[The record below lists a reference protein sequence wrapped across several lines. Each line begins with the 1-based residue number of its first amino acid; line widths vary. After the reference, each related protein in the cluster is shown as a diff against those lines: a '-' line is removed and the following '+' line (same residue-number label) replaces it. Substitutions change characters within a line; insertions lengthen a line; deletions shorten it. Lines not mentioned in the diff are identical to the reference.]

1 MAGGSRL
8 LRLSPAGDA
17 RLVLDIPCTSSRA
30 GTFVFCARG
39 IVSFLF
45 LPNGMV
51 PARRGK
57 HEPSAGKV
65 GSWCT
70 GEEVLPVHH
79 VGRMLVCAIWGE
91 LAAGLQ
97 SPPAAG
103 VPSWLHGSG
112 VLNLRDL
119 HYPNHPLHG

>member
-1 MAGGSRL
+1 M
-8 LRLSPAGDA
+8 
-17 RLVLDIPCTSSRA
+17 
-30 GTFVFCARG
+30 
-39 IVSFLF
+39 
-45 LPNGMV
+45 
-51 PARRGK
+51 
-57 HEPSAGKV
+57 
-65 GSWCT
+65 
-70 GEEVLPVHH
+70 HH

-119 HYPNHPLHG
+119 HYPNHPLGLVSYVDSSVSGSATKRTGTAV

>member
-1 MAGGSRL
+1 M
-8 LRLSPAGDA
+8 
-17 RLVLDIPCTSSRA
+17 
-30 GTFVFCARG
+30 
-39 IVSFLF
+39 
-45 LPNGMV
+45 
-51 PARRGK
+51 
-57 HEPSAGKV
+57 
-65 GSWCT
+65 
-70 GEEVLPVHH
+70 HH

-119 HYPNHPLHG
+119 HYPNHPLEETIAGLPRIAARAAGRGAFST